1 MVQGFKGIVQQP
13 MKGAKKQG
21 VHGFFKGVGKGLL
34 GVATAPVAA
43 VLRVGSAAT
52 GEASSFT
59 KMKRTDS
66 EGCLISAPKR
76 IRQPRYISLN

>member
-21 VHGFFKGVGKGLL
+21 VDGFFERRWRKGLL
-34 GVATAPVAA
+34 GVAAAPVAA

-52 GEASSFT
+52 GEAS
-59 KMKRTDS
+59 
-66 EGCLISAPKR
+66 EL
-76 IRQPRYISLN
+76 Y